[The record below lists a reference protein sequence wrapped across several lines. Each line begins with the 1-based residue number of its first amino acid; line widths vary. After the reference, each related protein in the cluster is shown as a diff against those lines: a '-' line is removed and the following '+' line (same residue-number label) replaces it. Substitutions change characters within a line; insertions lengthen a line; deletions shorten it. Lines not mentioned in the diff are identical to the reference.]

1 MPPTVKMISNGLFLS
16 FNKKLS
22 TKKET
27 ATAVISQ
34 KTQLKQR
41 TPPKHMNIVIK
52 LKLQK
57 PSFHPIKTKTNSRQV
72 FAALNF

>member
-1 MPPTVKMISNGLFLS
+1 MPPTVKMISNVLFLS

-22 TKKET
+22 TNKET
-27 ATAVISQ
+27 IITLISQ

-41 TPPKHMNIVIK
+41 TPPKHMNIVLK

-57 PSFHPIKTKTNSRQV
+57 PSFHPTKTKTNNRQV